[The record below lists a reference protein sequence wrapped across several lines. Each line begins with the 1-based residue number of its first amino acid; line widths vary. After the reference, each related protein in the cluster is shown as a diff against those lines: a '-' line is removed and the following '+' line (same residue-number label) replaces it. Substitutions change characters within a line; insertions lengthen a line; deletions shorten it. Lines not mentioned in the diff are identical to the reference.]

1 MEDPKN
7 EPAEVEVCLVKPKGI
22 GLEARLNVVKTMYR
36 AIHGRDLTTEEV
48 EALRQREIEA
58 GRA

>member
-1 MEDPKN
+1 MEEPTK
-7 EPAEVEVCLVKPKGI
+7 EPADVEVCLVKPKGI

-36 AIHGRDLTTEEV
+36 AIHGRDLTPEEV
-48 EALRQREIEA
+48 EELRQREIKL